1 MATWQ
6 MIEMLHCTNKCGII
20 YTTYIYDCRPEY
32 DTQSGQDDLVRLTV
46 TLAEEFLNLLITIIS
61 K

>member
-1 MATWQ
+1 MN
-6 MIEMLHCTNKCGII
+6 EMC
-20 YTTYIYDCRPEY
+20 YIVQLNVALYLYNLYVCDCRPEY

-46 TLAEEFLNLLITIIS
+46 TLAEEFLNLLIIIIS